1 MQKID
6 YFVLLC
12 IVISCFH
19 LLKIEKNKSFL
30 DFHLVVNY
38 SDFQVKIYIHIYI
51 LVYMYRQYINIFIL
65 IF

>member
-51 LVYMYRQYINIFIL
+51 LVYMYRQ
-65 IF
+65 